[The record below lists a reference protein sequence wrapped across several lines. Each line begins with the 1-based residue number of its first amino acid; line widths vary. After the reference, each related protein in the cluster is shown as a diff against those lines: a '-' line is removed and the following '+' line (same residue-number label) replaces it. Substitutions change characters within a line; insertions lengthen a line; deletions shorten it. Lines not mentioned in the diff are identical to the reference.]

1 MNKNQPFQQQI
12 EELKKQ
18 ILEMESSTENRFS
31 EASIKLNELD
41 KRNSQLSKDNIE
53 LKALLVKIRYII
65 DTEITKQT
73 KQVDA
78 EVYDWPE

>member
-41 KRNSQLSKDNIE
+41 KHNSQLSKDNID

-65 DTEITKQT
+65 DAEITKQT